1 MLRGIIV
8 YREEHCGYFNPICK
22 FVARNRNEEEEEAY
36 DIVGTVFAKNGKSW
50 NATAFICKY
59 ISYKDFKMKVNKD
72 NPVYSRVIRDC
83 SRNEAEKFIFKIK
96 DIVDK
101 RQRFYYKLMR

>member
-22 FVARNRNEEEEEAY
+22 FVAKPNEEEETY
-36 DIVGTVFAKNGKSW
+36 DIIGTVSKKNGLSW

-59 ISYKDFKMKVNKD
+59 VSYKDFKMKVNKD

-83 SRNEAEKFIFKIK
+83 SRLEAEKFIFKIK